1 MAESKQIL
9 FVDDE
14 AGIRAT
20 LPAVLRRRGFTV
32 AVVAT
37 VAEAREEI
45 KKQRFDLLLT
55 DLNIEREAD
64 GFEVVRA
71 MREAHPACV
80 NIILTGYPGLDTA
93 IEGIREKIDEY
104 ILKPTDTDKLIALVV
119 GKLAER
125 KPRARILSVS
135 YDQPLMRTR
144 QMLLETQGYQVD
156 SAVGFDN
163 AMQRCQDGGFDL
175 FVLGHSIPP
184 EEKRELVKA
193 FRQTCPGPII
203 SLRRSIGE
211 ERVDGADYHIEPDP
225 EPLLKLVADLV
236 GTKRRD
242 LQ

>member
-80 NIILTGYPGLDTA
+80 NIILTGYQGLDTA
-93 IEGIREKIDEY
+93 MEGIREKIDEY

-175 FVLGHSIPP
+175 FVLGHSITP
-184 EEKRELVKA
+184 EEKREVVKA

-236 GTKRRD
+236 GRKRRD

>member
-14 AGIRAT
+14 PGIRAT

-45 KKQRFDLLLT
+45 QKQRFDLLLT

-93 IEGIREKIDEY
+93 MEGIREKIDEY

-236 GTKRRD
+236 GRKRRD